1 MPQVNPDRTQLLGNR
16 YVFAPYFEAT
26 ERAGADRYI
35 AYNRVHWPVNYAGND
50 PDEQYRAVTE
60 RVALMDVTC
69 ERPVEIRGPDALSFT
84 DYLCTRDLSSI
95 QPDQARHTAVCE
107 PDGTLY
113 CEAMVLKLE
122 DDAMWVFNGPSDFDI
137 WARAIAAHTDYDI
150 TEILVTRVAPIGLQ
164 GPRSY
169 DIMKKVAPK
178 AADMRF
184 FRWVR
189 VPIAGVDTVVV
200 RSGWSGSYGFELCPV
215 NESEAMTVWDAL
227 VEEGEQHGLMI
238 TSMTGPRYERG
249 VTDTTHG
256 WNLGLNPYECRLG
269 RVVNL
274 NAGPFIGK
282 EALQRIHDEGPRRKS
297 VGLMLP
303 GVGELP
309 RMEAFWPV
317 TSDGEDSG
325 LLLDAQY
332 SRVFG
337 HMIARALVP
346 ASVEVGQSLTIHHPD
361 GDATGEVVPI
371 PFPGS
376 GTAKA

>member
-1 MPQVNPDRTQLLGNR
+1 MPQVNPDRTQLLGPR
-16 YVFAPYFEAT
+16 YVFSPYFEAT
-26 ERAGADRYI
+26 EQAGAFQYVP
-35 AYNRVHWPVNYAGND
+35 YNRVHWPVNYGND
-50 PDEQYRAVTE
+50 PDEQYSAVTE
-60 RVALMDVTC
+60 RVGLMDVAC
-69 ERPVEIRGPDALSFT
+69 ERPVEIRGPDAQSFT
-84 DYLCTRDLSSI
+84 DYLCTRDLSTI
-95 QPDQARHTAVCE
+95 GADQARHTAVCE

-122 DDAMWVFNGPSDFDI
+122 DDVMWVFNGPSDFDI

-169 DIMKKVAPK
+169 DIMKAVAPA

-200 RSGWSGSYGFELCPV
+200 RSGWSGEYGFELCPV
-215 NESEAMTVWDAL
+215 NASEAMGVWNAL
-227 VEEGEQHGLMI
+227 VDEGEQHGLMI

-256 WNLGLNPYECRLG
+256 WNLGLNPYEARLG

-274 NAGPFIGK
+274 NAGPFVGK
-282 EALQRIHDEGPRRKS
+282 EALQRIHDEGPSRKS
-297 VGLMLP
+297 VGLFLD
-303 GVGELP
+303 VESLP
-309 RMEAFWPV
+309 RMEANWPV
-317 TSDGEDSG
+317 TSEGRSAG
-325 LLLDAQY
+325 VLLDYTY
-332 SRVFG
+332 SRMFG
-337 HMIARALVP
+337 RHIARALVD
-346 ASVEVGQSLTIHHPD
+346 ASIEVGQTITIHHPD
-361 GDATGEVVPI
+361 GEASAEVTTI
-371 PFPGS
+371 PFPDS